1 MCSSDLKAAMQLPA
15 MQKTWEQN
23 GSDVPDITGDAFAK
37 VVSSDVARW
46 RKVVTEAG
54 VKLD

>member
-1 MCSSDLKAAMQLPA
+1 MTKEVKAAMQLPA